1 MGDDVEIVVSPR
13 STSAVVEADLGQ
25 LDQVLINLAV
35 NARDAMPHG
44 GRFILETA
52 NVQLDDLYAEQHA
65 SIKPGRYVMLAV
77 SDTGTGMDADTA
89 SRAFE
94 PFFTTKETGKGT
106 GLGLA
111 TVYGIVQQCGGNIQL
126 YSELGRGT
134 TFKIYLPSAE
144 DKLGAASE
152 PVVETVAPARSK
164 TTILLVEDD
173 EIMRKMTRKLLQ
185 QHGYE
190 VVEAADGKA
199 AVEWVKTHDSEID
212 LLLTD
217 VVMRGLSGP
226 ELATQLG
233 KLRPSMKVMFM
244 SGYTGELIANHEGLS
259 GSTLLEKPFTR
270 ATLLNTL
277 SDALG

>member
-1 MGDDVEIVVSPR
+1 
-13 STSAVVEADLGQ
+13 
-25 LDQVLINLAV
+25 
-35 NARDAMPHG
+35 MPHG